1 MAAMKSRL
9 VRGGGGVDD
18 VVPVLAGVT
27 WCFAVA
33 RREPVRGM
41 ACAMTMEPAFRL
53 VDEPFQG
60 VPRGADG
67 SAT

>member
-27 WCFAVA
+27 WCFTVA
-33 RREPVRGM
+33 RREPAPVTVRAM
-41 ACAMTMEPAFRL
+41 AMEPALRL
-53 VDEPFQG
+53 VDEPFEG
-60 VPRGADG
+60 LPHGADG